1 MRRLILSFLLLI
13 ALPFSTAF
21 AAGGVVSS
29 ADPRASAAGQEI
41 LRKGGSATD
50 AAMAMMLALN
60 VVEPQSRGIGGGGFL
75 VHHDGQSGLIDT
87 IDGRETAPSGAK
99 QGRVLGPDGQPRA
112 LRTTMPGGVSV
123 GVPGNV
129 LLMALAQRNWG
140 QMPWV

>member
-75 VHHDGQSGLIDT
+75 FHHEGQSGLIDT
-87 IDGRETAPSGAK
+87 IHGLNTAPSRAK
-99 QGRVLGPDGQPRA
+99 AGRLLGPDGKPRDIRQA
-112 LRTTMPGGVSV
+112 LPSGMAV
-123 GVPGNV
+123 GVQCKGP
-129 LLMALAQRNWG
+129 
-140 QMPWV
+140 

>member
-41 LRKGGSATD
+41 LRKGGPATD

-75 VHHDGQSGLIDT
+75 VHTYGQAGLTAT
-87 IDGRETAPSGAK
+87 IDGRETATSRRGS
-99 QGRVLGPDGQPRA
+99 QDE
-112 LRTTMPGGVSV
+112 SV
-123 GVPGNV
+123 GQGCV
-129 LLMALAQRNWG
+129 RT
-140 QMPWV
+140 

>member
-29 ADPRASAAGQEI
+29 ADPRASAAGQEL

-60 VVEPQSRGIGGGGFL
+60 VVEPQSSGLGGGGFL

-87 IDGRETAPSGAK
+87 IEGREPDPSG
-99 QGRVLGPDGQPRA
+99 QNRGLSLGP
-112 LRTTMPGGVSV
+112 
-123 GVPGNV
+123 N
-129 LLMALAQRNWG
+129 AQTR
-140 QMPWV
+140 